1 MVRGGREQGGSIRN
15 RGWLG
20 GRGAHEE
27 LGEEVGKGGG
37 GRSACDGEGEAR
49 DGETMEEG
57 GVCRRGRRWRN
68 REGKLVEGKVVSMEG
83 IAARRS

>member
-57 GVCRRGRRWRN
+57 GGGGLPE
-68 REGKLVEGKVVSMEG
+68 RETMEKSG
-83 IAARRS
+83 G